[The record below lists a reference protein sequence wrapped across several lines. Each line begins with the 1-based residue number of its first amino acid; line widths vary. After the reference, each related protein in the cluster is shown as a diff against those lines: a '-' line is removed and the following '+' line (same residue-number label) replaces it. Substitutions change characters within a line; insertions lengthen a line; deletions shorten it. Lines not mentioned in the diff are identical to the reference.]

1 MLYDAH
7 CHLQDLRLAR
17 AGFEPAALRETG
29 LKRAVV
35 NGTRPE
41 DWPAVAS
48 LAAAFP
54 DFVQPSFGLHP
65 WWANDRPPVAWRSKL
80 HQQLLDHPKAGI
92 GEIGLDR
99 WIDDFDM
106 LAQEEAFL
114 WQLEMAAEFDKPASI
129 HCLKA
134 WGRLLELLKANQ
146 LPERGFLLHSFGG
159 PAEMVKPLADLG
171 AYFSFCGYFLHE
183 RKASVREAFKIV
195 PPDRLL
201 IETDAPDQPLPEE
214 LDEYRLTDFEN
225 GERLNDPHSLDAI
238 YEGLADVLGRPVDDL
253 AGQIEAN
260 FLRFFD

>member
-1 MLYDAH
+1 MYDAH

-17 AGFEPAALRETG
+17 SGFDPASLEESG

-41 DWPAVAS
+41 DWPVVAS

-65 WWANDRPPVAWRSKL
+65 WWANDRPPVAWRSQL
-80 HQQLLDHPKAGI
+80 HQQLLDHPGACI

-99 WIDDFDM
+99 WIDDYDM
-106 LAQEEAFL
+106 PAQEEAFL
-114 WQLEMAAEFDKPASI
+114 WQLEMAAEFDKPVSI

-134 WGRLLELLKANQ
+134 WGRLLELLESNPK
-146 LPERGFLLHSFGG
+146 PERGFLLHSFGG
-159 PAEMVKPLADLG
+159 PIELVDRLAELG

-183 RKASVREAFKIV
+183 RKEKTRDAFKSV
-195 PPDRLL
+195 PADRLL

-214 LDEYRLTDFEN
+214 LDEYHLVDADS
-225 GERLNDPHSLDAI
+225 GERLNDPHNLGAI
-238 YEGLADVLGRPVDDL
+238 YRGLAGILDRSVSDL
-253 AGQIEAN
+253 ARQIEAN
-260 FLRFFD
+260 FLRFFGE